1 MKAKSD
7 LPERLKATGSG
18 LGEASQT
25 DVDRRAAELAQI
37 DGRDVFTD
45 QDLERASAELGAHF
59 DIGGE
64 ADTRDEAAED
74 FGKRTHRT
82 PMENDT
88 SLGEQLTRQGMADAE
103 HDRRVAASDDAD
115 T

>member
-37 DGRDVFTD
+37 DGRDVIH
-45 QDLERASAELGAHF
+45 RSGSRKGIRGARRSFRHR
-59 DIGGE
+59 GE

-103 HDRRVAASDDAD
+103 HDRRVAASDDAN